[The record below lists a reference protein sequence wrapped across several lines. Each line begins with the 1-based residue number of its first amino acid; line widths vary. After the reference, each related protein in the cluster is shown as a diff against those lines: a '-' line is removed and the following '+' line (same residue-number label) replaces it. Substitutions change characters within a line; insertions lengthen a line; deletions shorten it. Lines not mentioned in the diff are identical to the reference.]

1 MICPLRAQPLR
12 IEFAGAAYHITS
24 RGNEKIEEEE
34 HEERYGYTQREV
46 ADHPG
51 MHFSSI
57 SKIIRERK
65 EMLTK

>member
-1 MICPLRAQPLR
+1 M
-12 IEFAGAAYHITS
+12 
-24 RGNEKIEEEE
+24 IEEEE

-46 ADHPG
+46 ADHLG

-65 EMLTK
+65 EMLRK